1 METYLS
7 EEQFGFRK
15 GKGTTDAMFIVR
27 QMMGRKLEF
36 QQESSWDFLD
46 LERAHDKI
54 NREMIPPVIRQYH
67 VPEELISPLLFV
79 ILLDYISNGANG
91 ARTEGYLC

>member
-1 METYLS
+1 
-7 EEQFGFRK
+7 
-15 GKGTTDAMFIVR
+15 MFIVR

-36 QQESSWDFLD
+36 QQESSWDFPS

-54 NREMIPPVIRQYH
+54 NREMIPPVIRQHH

-79 ILLDYISNGANG
+79 ILLDYISNGAQWSEDRRLFMLMTSYWESTQQRN
-91 ARTEGYLC
+91 YNKQ